1 MITKNVKIIN
11 KHGLHT
17 RPATAFVT
25 LASRF
30 KSDIF
35 LIYNG
40 VRVNAKSILG
50 LLVLAVEPG
59 STVTVEADGVDEV
72 EAVESLDKLAQN
84 KFNLE

>member
-1 MITKNVKIIN
+1 MITRNIKIIN

-59 STVTVEADGVDEV
+59 STVTVEADGVDEA

>member
-1 MITKNVKIIN
+1 MVTKNVKIIN

-25 LASRF
+25 RASRF

-59 STVTVEADGVDEV
+59 STVTVEADGVDEA

>member
-1 MITKNVKIIN
+1 MVTKNVNIIN

-25 LASRF
+25 MASRF

-59 STVTVEADGVDEV
+59 STVTVEADGVDEA